1 MRKSPPP
8 TGARIGI
15 RPPFP
20 EAFATAG
27 WRSRPLLAVALIAA
41 LVLAGTAAA
50 TAASLK
56 QGRQYYVAKEY
67 DKAFEEIEPLA
78 EDGEAQAQYIL
89 GVMYLRGQY
98 VAEDPAIAAEW
109 FRKAADQG
117 HAISQI
123 NLAIL
128 FARGEGVEKN
138 LREAYFWSRLAR
150 RQLTGRQGDAAAQ
163 MSASLG
169 RAIGSQRRSE
179 TEARIASWQPAL
191 RRPKEQFGEPEK
203 LIRFGTGFFVSPAGA
218 LLTNEHVISGCDRIV
233 VRQDGRT
240 GRGTV
245 ETVDFLADIAVVR
258 SDLEPA
264 GVARILKGPRPPK
277 DTAVTFF
284 GFAPQRSRSRT
295 PLRSDGVI
303 VDPDQH
309 EGISAW
315 MQTSARA
322 YSGQSG
328 SALLDSAGRVVG
340 VVRAVAVDKEKAATG
355 DIEGGPAIAAGID
368 TVLALLTR
376 AQVEFTYADD
386 YDEPVLLPARPPFVA
401 QLECWVY

>member
-1 MRKSPPP
+1 MRKIPPP
-8 TGARIGI
+8 TGVRTPMPSPATRSTAVRGF
-15 RPPFP
+15 RPF
-20 EAFATAG
+20 
-27 WRSRPLLAVALIAA
+27 LAVALIAA
-41 LVLAGTAAA
+41 FVLAGTAAE
-50 TAASLK
+50 AASLK
-56 QGRQYYVAKEY
+56 EGRQYYVANEY
-67 DKAFEEIEPLA
+67 DKAFVEIEPLA

-89 GVMYLRGQY
+89 GVMYLKGQY
-98 VAEDPAIAAEW
+98 VTTDSTSAAQW

-128 FARGEGVEKN
+128 YARGDGIERS
-138 LREAYFWSRLAR
+138 LDEAYFWSRLAR
-150 RQLTGRQGDAAAQ
+150 RQLTGRQGDAAAR
-163 MSASLG
+163 MSSSLG
-169 RAIGSQRRSE
+169 RAIGPARRSE
-179 TEARIASWQPAL
+179 AEARIAGWQPML
-191 RRPKEQFGEPEK
+191 RPPKEQFGEPEK
-203 LIRFGTGFFVSPAGA
+203 LIRFGTGFFVSASGT

-233 VRQDGRT
+233 VRHDGRT

-264 GVARILKGPRPPK
+264 GIAKILKGPRPPK
-277 DTAVTFF
+277 DTAVIFF
-284 GFAPQRSRSRT
+284 GYAPQRSRSRT

-315 MQTSARA
+315 MQTSAQA

-328 SALLDSAGRVVG
+328 SALLDSAGRVIG
-340 VVRAVAVDKEKAATG
+340 VVRAVAVDKERAARG

-376 AQVEFTYADD
+376 AQVEFTYANDF
-386 YDEPVLLPARPPFVA
+386 DEAVPLPTRPPFVA

>member
-1 MRKSPPP
+1 MRISPPP
-8 TGARIGI
+8 TGAR
-15 RPPFP
+15 RPMPC
-20 EAFATAG
+20 AS
-27 WRSRPLLAVALIAA
+27 RSLLQAAVRHIHPVLTVVLIAA
-41 LVLAGTAAA
+41 LALAGTAAA
-50 TAASLK
+50 AASLK
-56 QGRQYYVAKEY
+56 EGRQYYVAKEY
-67 DKAFEEIEPLA
+67 DKALEEIEPLA
-78 EDGEAQAQYIL
+78 EDGEAQAQYML
-89 GVMYLRGQY
+89 GVMYLKGQAVY
-98 VAEDPAIAAEW
+98 ADPAAAAEW
-109 FRKAADQG
+109 FRRAADQG

-128 FARGEGVEKN
+128 YARGDGVERS
-138 LREAYFWSRLAR
+138 LDEAYFWSRLAR
-150 RQLTGRQGDAAAQ
+150 QQLTGRQGEAAGR

-169 RAIGSQRRSE
+169 RAIGPNRRADVD
-179 TEARIASWQPAL
+179 ARVAGWQPTL
-191 RRPKEQFGEPEK
+191 RPPKEQFGEPEK
-203 LIRFGTGFFVSPAGA
+203 LIRFGTGFFVSTSGT

-233 VRQDGRT
+233 VRHDGRT

-245 ETVDFLADIAVVR
+245 ETVDFLADVAVVR
-258 SDLEPA
+258 SDLAPA
-264 GVARILKGPRPPK
+264 GIAKILKGPRPPK

-284 GFAPQRSRSRT
+284 GYAPQRSRSRT

-315 MQTSARA
+315 MQTSAQA

-340 VVRAVAVDKEKAATG
+340 VVRAVAVDQERAAKG

-376 AQVEFTYADD
+376 AQVEFTDADD
-386 YDEPVLLPARPPFVA
+386 FDEQVPLPVRPPFVA